1 MTGTA
6 RGLEKD
12 IEAASLGL
20 GIKRTRYNAYAQTRN
35 VPFTPGRGKESKLSD
50 KEKLKMPDSL
60 RIET

>member
-20 GIKRTRYNAYAQTRN
+20 GVKRTRYNAHAHPRN
-35 VPFTPGRGKESKLSD
+35 QVPSVPSTPGRV
-50 KEKLKMPDSL
+50 
-60 RIET
+60 